1 MKCYA
6 CHQDIVSLT
15 KHCPHCGALLEPT
28 QKLLQAVNA
37 HDQEAIIQLYKM
49 EAHRIYAKI
58 RAKGIGD
65 EESKTLVNKAFKD
78 LLTQLPSLSSI
89 DGFEALLDGV
99 SDNTAYRY
107 LVEHDQEVQEISV
120 DDVLL
125 LINDEVIQQL
135 LTDLNQK
142 EEVQKQ
148 PKEKKPKAK
157 LITAI
162 VVIALLVA
170 SGTAFGMNRYHT
182 NSQKKKEKNVLKAYM
197 EIVDDYQNAY
207 NMSKIT
213 ENALKRQYPKVSN
226 AAEVAHYHRSDE
238 QANPIQQSLNAFM
251 KDLDHDGTKELLLGY
266 NQDGETYLTGIY
278 RYDAKKKTVIPY
290 PLFKKVEDYKETLIT
305 NKNHLIVIDQ
315 NQLGT
320 EYALKD
326 HKLEFIQ
333 AGISDMDTYLKEKKE
348 TITVLP
354 NKPLSAITAQY
365 NKLTGSHKQTVL
377 TQTYNV
383 NKTASDYDLDGDG
396 QKDEVTLKYSIKADP
411 YQESYENYYG
421 LTINGHFFKVNCDN
435 YMDGY
440 LSIIRAQ
447 NGSMFLLTHTLGMD
461 EYCTWTLSAYKDHK
475 LNVLAKMQ
483 KPDYEKTGDMYNYSG
498 FYVKDN
504 QLTVVD
510 QAVTQFASD
519 YDMETTYNLSP
530 GKAQLVSKEHR
541 IRSCGV
547 NSLDPYYLVLKT
559 KVAMSTYKTKE
570 CNEKG
575 IRIPAGVK
583 VKIES
588 IFFMDDYDA
597 YKIKYKGQIGYVKP
611 NNSKKF
617 FKYFSNLEYYDW

>member
-58 RAKGIGD
+58 RAKGISD

-89 DGFEALLDGV
+89 DGFEALLAGV

-107 LVEHDQEVQEISV
+107 LVEHDQEVQELSV
-120 DDVLL
+120 DDILL
-125 LINDEVIQQL
+125 PINDEVIQQL

-157 LITAI
+157 LISAI

-170 SGTAFGMNRYHT
+170 SGTAFGMNRYHGY
-182 NSQKKKEKNVLKAYM
+182 SQKKKEKNVLEAYM
-197 EIVDDYQNAY
+197 TAVDDYQNAY
-207 NMSKIT
+207 NLGGLSQRK
-213 ENALKRQYPKVSN
+213 YPNVYKASD
-226 AAEVAHYHRSDE
+226 AANDHRTDEHY
-238 QANPIQQSLNAFM
+238 NPIQQSLNAFM

-266 NQDGETYLTGIY
+266 NQYGETYLTGIY

-354 NKPLSAITAQY
+354 NKPLSAITDQY

-396 QKDEVTLKYSIKADP
+396 QKDEIVLTCP
-411 YQESYENYYG
+411 PESVRYTGDFKNYYG
-421 LTINGHFFKVNCDN
+421 VTINGHLFKIYCDD
-435 YMDGY
+435 YEEAY
-440 LSIIRAQ
+440 LTVIRSQ
-447 NGSMFLLTHTLGMD
+447 NGSYFLLTHTVGVD
-461 EYCTWTLSAYKDHK
+461 GYNRWTLSAYKDHK
-475 LNVLAKMQ
+475 LIHFGAAHAIDTNKIS
-483 KPDYEKTGDMYNYSG
+483 DYFNYSS
-498 FYVKDN
+498 FYLKGNKLVIIESGSTLIVSEYIMTN
-504 QLTVVD
+504 V
-510 QAVTQFASD
+510 
-519 YDMETTYNLSP
+519 YELSP
-530 GKAQLVSKEHR
+530 GKARLLNNEHK
-541 IRSCGV
+541 IYSAGI
-547 NSLDPYYLVLKT
+547 NSLDQDQLVLKT
-559 KVAMSTYKTKE
+559 KKSFYAYKTKA
-570 CNEKG
+570 CKEKG
-575 IRIPAGVK
+575 MKIPANAK
-583 VKIES
+583 VTIQS
-588 IFFMDDYDA
+588 VTIINDTDA
-597 YKIKYKGQIGYVKP
+597 YKISYKGQIGYMRQPVSYRQNDP
-611 NNSKKF
+611 
-617 FKYFSNLEYYDW
+617 YFDVNVMLD